1 MTTFDYTS
9 RDYAAIQTDLL
20 ARASRQIPEW
30 TSRESSDFG
39 MVMVDLWSYM
49 GDVLHY
55 YVDRAAGESFLDT
68 ATQRESVLAIANL
81 LDYVPTGRRPA
92 TATIQLDA
100 TLTTATDSTPIFIP
114 QYTRFL
120 ASPLVDTAT
129 SVVFTLNTPI
139 AFVGT
144 VSGASANIV
153 SDGVTYAT
161 YPKTTTVSAVVT
173 EGERF
178 TETYT
183 ATGLAGQR
191 ITLRQSGVVTGSIL
205 VNVGEGPNESDVRYA
220 YSARIIDGNSG
231 SKIFTVDIDADN
243 YTIVSFGNGI
253 NGKIPTTNASI
264 TIEYRRSRGSAGNV
278 VVGAI
283 TTLESTTVLNKPA
296 LDGIRVIPNTVV
308 ASGGVDI
315 ESMASLKANIPA
327 SFRTQDRAVSL
338 QDYKDIV
345 KRIPGI
351 VRSTAYVDGSN
362 IVQVL
367 ALEEPSDYGSAL
379 TLALSATKQQ
389 EIIDYLEPRE
399 IVFASSNVGASVSLT
414 KVNFVANVQVQDGY
428 IQEAVNDN
436 VVAAIREL
444 FSFDN
449 MDFGG
454 RVSLG
459 TVYRTILDIQG
470 VDYAVVTRFTTTSS
484 NVIDSSGGFTGVIA
498 PDTSLLTIAS
508 SSTFTINPSGGIIA
522 SGG

>member
-9 RDYAAIQTDLL
+9 RDYTSIQADLL
-20 ARASRQIPEW
+20 ARASTQIPEW

-49 GDVLHY
+49 GDVLHF
-55 YVDRAAGESFLDT
+55 YVDRAAGEAFLGT

-81 LDYVPTGRRPA
+81 LDYVPSGRRSA
-92 TATIQLDA
+92 TAVIQLNA
-100 TLTTATDSTPIFIP
+100 SATTATDATPIYIP
-114 QYTRFL
+114 QYTRFV
-120 ASPLVDTAT
+120 ASPLVDTST
-129 SVVFTLNTPI
+129 SVIFTLNTPI

-144 VSGASANIV
+144 SSGASANLV
-153 SDGVTYAT
+153 SDGVTYST
-161 YPKTTTVSAVVT
+161 YPKTTTVSVGVT

-183 ATGLAGQR
+183 ATGLSGQQ
-191 ITLRQSGVVTGSIL
+191 ITLRQTGAVTSSL
-205 VNVGEGPNESDVRYA
+205 VVNVGEGTNSSDVRYS
-220 YSARIIDGNSG
+220 YSSRIIDGGSS

-253 NGKIPTTNASI
+253 NGKIPTTNSSI
-264 TIEYRRSRGSAGNV
+264 TIEYRRSRGAAGNV
-278 VVGAI
+278 SVGSI
-283 TTLESTTVLNKPA
+283 NRLESTTVPSKPS
-296 LDGIRVIPNTVV
+296 LDGLVVIPNTSV

-315 ESMASLKANIPA
+315 ESMASLKANIPTT
-327 SFRTQDRAVSL
+327 FRTQDRAVSL

-362 IVQVL
+362 VVQVL
-367 ALEEPSDYGSAL
+367 AMEEPSDYGSAL
-379 TLALSATKQQ
+379 TVAIDAIKQQ

-399 IVFASSNVGASVSLT
+399 IVFATSNVGASVSLT
-414 KVNFVANVQVQDGY
+414 KVNVVATVQVQSGY
-428 IQEAVNDN
+428 IQEVVNDS
-436 VVAAIREL
+436 VKTAIRAL

-449 MDFGG
+449 MDFGSK
-454 RVSLG
+454 VSLG
-459 TVYRTILDIQG
+459 TLYRTVLDIPG

-484 NVIDSSGGFTGVIA
+484 NVIDSSGGFTGVVA
-498 PDTSLLTIAS
+498 PSTSLLTIAP
-508 SSTFTINPSGGIIA
+508 SSTFTITPSGGIIA

>member
-20 ARASRQIPEW
+20 ARAATQLPEW

-39 MVMVDLWSYM
+39 MVMVDLWAYM

-55 YVDRAAGESFLDT
+55 YVDRAAGESFLNT

-81 LDYVPTGRRPA
+81 LDYVPSGRRPA
-92 TATIQLDA
+92 TAVIQLDA
-100 TLTTATDSTPIFIP
+100 SLTTATDSTPIYIP
-114 QYTRFL
+114 QYTRFT
-120 ASPLVDTAT
+120 ASPLVDTST
-129 SVVFTLNTPI
+129 SVIFTLNTPI

-144 VSGASANIV
+144 VSGASANLV

-161 YPKTTTVSAVVT
+161 YPKTSVVSVNVT

-183 ATGLAGQR
+183 ATGLPGQR
-191 ITLRQSGVVTGSIL
+191 VTLRQSGVVTNSL
-205 VNVGEGPNESDVRYA
+205 VVNVGEGSNSSDVRYS
-220 YSARIIDGNSG
+220 YVSRIIDGSSS
-231 SKIFTVDIDADN
+231 SKVFTVDIDADN
-243 YTIVSFGNGI
+243 FTTVSFGNGI
-253 NGKIPTTNASI
+253 NGKIPTTNATI
-264 TIEYRRSRGSAGNV
+264 TIEYRRSRGAAGNV

-283 TTLESTTVLNKPA
+283 STLESTTVPNKPS
-296 LDGIRVIPNTVV
+296 LDGLRVIPNTVV

-315 ESMASLKANIPA
+315 ESMASLKANIPVT
-327 SFRTQDRAVSL
+327 FRTQDRAVSL

-345 KRIPGI
+345 KRVPGI

-362 IVQVL
+362 VVQVL
-367 ALEEPSDYGSAL
+367 AMEEPSNYGSSL
-379 TLALSATKQQ
+379 TLVLSAEKQQ
-389 EIIDYLEPRE
+389 EIVDYLTPRE
-399 IVFASSNVGASVSLT
+399 IVFASSNVGASVDLT
-414 KVNFVANVQVQDGY
+414 KINFVADVQIQDGY

-436 VVAAIREL
+436 VITAVRAL
-444 FSFDN
+444 FAFDN

-459 TVYRTILDIQG
+459 TVYRTMLDVPG
-470 VDYAVVTRFTTTSS
+470 VDYAVISRFTTTGS

-498 PDTSLLTIAS
+498 PDTSLLTIGS
-508 SSTFTINPSGGIIA
+508 TSTFTINPSGGIVA